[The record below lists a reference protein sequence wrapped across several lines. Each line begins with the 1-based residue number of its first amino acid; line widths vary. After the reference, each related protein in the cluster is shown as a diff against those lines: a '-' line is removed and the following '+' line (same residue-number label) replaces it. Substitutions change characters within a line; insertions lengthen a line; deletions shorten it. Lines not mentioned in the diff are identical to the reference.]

1 MNTGAYPAGYGTA
14 PAGGYAAGYDY
25 AATTASAVPW
35 TTILIIVAVL
45 LALLTPLIIAIV
57 RAARMPKKKASY
69 TPQPDPER
77 ETLYAEKLSRMV
89 RCETVSVRGM
99 NLRKKFLTYHSVL
112 AGLFPRVHK
121 HLEKT
126 EIDGNLLFKW
136 SGESHEQSVMLMAHQ
151 DVVEAG
157 EGWTQDPFGGK
168 IAGGKV
174 WGRGSAD
181 TKGSHMAFMQAV
193 EELLAEG
200 YTPRRDIYL
209 ASSCTEEIGGSGASK
224 IAEHLKAQ
232 GVRLFMLC
240 DEGGALVH
248 DPIRGVKGVFGMVGL
263 FEKGYGEVLFTAE
276 SSGGHASS
284 PGKNTP
290 LVRLGQFMSRVDRRS
305 PFKASF
311 EPAVKN
317 MFKTFAPYASFGK
330 KLVFGNLWLFG
341 GVIKASIAKSSPQA
355 AAMLR
360 TTICFTT
367 AQGAQGCNVIPQ
379 TATVGANM
387 RFIPHQ
393 DMGKSLKRITR
404 LARRY
409 DLMTEITAGNPASRV
424 LDTDGDAYRLTRS
437 VMAEVFPGV
446 PCTPYIVTGATDSRF
461 FDDVAENC
469 VRFAPVIFG
478 KAQLEGMHGADECLD
493 TACLPG
499 AVDYYKTL
507 IKKL

>member
-1 MNTGAYPAGYGTA
+1 MTPGTNAGYGAPAAGYGTA
-14 PAGGYAAGYDY
+14 YT
-25 AATTASAVPW
+25 ATTTSSTPW
-35 TTILIIVAVL
+35 LTILIIVAVVL
-45 LALLTPLIIAIV
+45 VLLTPLIIAMV
-57 RAARMPKKKASY
+57 RAARTPRKKISY
-69 TPQPDPER
+69 VPQPDPER
-77 ETLYAEKLSRMV
+77 EELYAQKLSRMV
-89 RCETVSVRGM
+89 RCETISARGA
-99 NLRKKFLTYHSVL
+99 NQRKKFLTYHSVL

-136 SGESHEQSVMLMAHQ
+136 SGESSEQPVMLMAHQ

-157 EGWTQDPFGGK
+157 DGWTQDPFGGK
-168 IAGGKV
+168 ITGGKV

-181 TKGSHMAFMQAV
+181 TKCSHMAFMQAV

-209 ASSCTEEIGGSGASK
+209 ASSCTEEIGGPGASK
-224 IAEHLKAQ
+224 IAQHLKEQ
-232 GVRLFMLC
+232 GVKLFMLC
-240 DEGGALVH
+240 DEGGALVR
-248 DPIRGVKGVFGMVGL
+248 DPIKGVKGVYGMVGL
-263 FEKGYGEVLFTAE
+263 FEKGYGDVLFTAE
-276 SSGGHASS
+276 SRGGHASAPS
-284 PGKNTP
+284 KNTP
-290 LVRLGQFMSRVDRRS
+290 LVRLGKFMARVDKRS

-317 MFKTFAPYASFGK
+317 MFKTLAPYAGFGK
-330 KLVFGNLWLFG
+330 RLVFGNLWLFG
-341 GVIKASIAKSSPQA
+341 PIIKATIVKSSPQA

-367 AQGAQGCNVIPQ
+367 AQGAQGYNVIPQ
-379 TATVGANM
+379 AATVGANM

-409 DLMTEITAGNPASRV
+409 DLMTEIITGNPASRV
-424 LDTDGDAYRLTRS
+424 LDTDSDAYRLTRS
-437 VMAEVFPGV
+437 VMNEVFPGV
-446 PCTPYIVTGATDSRF
+446 PCTPYIVTGGTDCRF

-469 VRFAPVIFG
+469 VRFSPVIYG
-478 KAQLEGMHGADECLD
+478 QEQQSGMHGADECIE